1 LLDAGLGVHGIAG
14 DHGLDANGVMAA
26 DADGSDPDLAGGA
39 AVVMVEVRAVLG
51 GGGGHGVGA
60 L

>member
-1 LLDAGLGVHGIAG
+1 
-14 DHGLDANGVMAA
+14 MAA
-26 DADGSDPDLAGGA
+26 DTDGSDPDLASEA
-39 AVVMVEVRAVLG
+39 AVVIVEVRAVLG